1 MPSLNTLGSGKSK
14 FVDNL
19 SDLNLAVWSDV
30 RSVRSLFIIRVI
42 PKTPLLFRVHNGN
55 ELFPK
60 KNLCGPII
68 SGNTFSLRIPCTMV
82 L

>member
-30 RSVRSLFIIRVI
+30 RGSVRSLFIIRVI
-42 PKTPLLFRVHNGN
+42 PQTPLLFRVHNGN
-55 ELFPK
+55 ELFLK
-60 KNLCGPII
+60 KPMWPYNIGKHIFA
-68 SGNTFSLRIPCTMV
+68 SDSM
-82 L
+82 